1 MGIRFRASHFG
12 QSGGKTN
19 LVRLSKSKQASYGA
33 KRTRRWYP
41 GHLFVC
47 SWDSSAVQLGF
58 LDIENSSQHRLLLLC
73 LAPRRV
79 RFARRWTQT
88 SKPALT
94 DSSLAAKRRVDAL
107 HVVFFFIRAH
117 HDDDL
122 LLLLLLL
129 WCTLVCMVRSHKR
142 RALGALLFLVARS
155 SPASTDATYN
165 SLAAERRGDC
175 IRASSL
181 YL

>member
-1 MGIRFRASHFG
+1 M
-12 QSGGKTN
+12 
-19 LVRLSKSKQASYGA
+19 Y
-33 KRTRRWYP
+33 
-41 GHLFVC
+41 
-47 SWDSSAVQLGF
+47 
-58 LDIENSSQHRLLLLC
+58 
-73 LAPRRV
+73 
-79 RFARRWTQT
+79 FARPWTQA

-142 RALGALLFLVARS
+142 RALGALLFLVSRS
-155 SPASTDATYN
+155 EPASTD
-165 SLAAERRGDC
+165 S
-175 IRASSL
+175 
-181 YL
+181 